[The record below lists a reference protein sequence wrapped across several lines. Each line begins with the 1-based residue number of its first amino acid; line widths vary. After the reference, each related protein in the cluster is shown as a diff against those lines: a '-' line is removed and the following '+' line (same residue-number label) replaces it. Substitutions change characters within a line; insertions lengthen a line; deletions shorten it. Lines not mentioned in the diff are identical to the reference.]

1 VNCFYFPLFVFFD
14 SYLAGMMPYGFF
26 ILFFTLI
33 LFKEDVSL
41 SIYYVYSML
50 IFFVTYCFYMYF
62 FDLFICRINQ
72 KKIILPLWLSTAQ
85 GVALSVA
92 CYGIVAQMRCMQHV
106 CWASWMHQAQTC
118 MS

>member
-1 VNCFYFPLFVFFD
+1 
-14 SYLAGMMPYGFF
+14 MPYGFF

-106 CWASWMHQAQTC
+106 CWGLLDAPGTNLHVLIAASTVFHASNC
-118 MS
+118 